1 MFQFWKKYAR
11 PSWEKSGL
19 NSAKVSSRKSPQIL
33 LYSTDETG
41 LPPTPVNNTVT
52 IFCQRA
58 DTTSLISLPL
68 MSSRG
73 EFNWIQAIAKI
84 IEGQALNVHSQSLN
98 VKKTS
103 KLSANTQTVEQDIF
117 LRERKKFPN
126 LVHLTRGG
134 QGLWREEWESLT
146 QSSCRERLH
155 VTGCSWLCLRPEKNT
170 ISELFFNHETLW
182 KELQEHYCKTPFR
195 RIIKWN
201 SHKLPLPL

>member
-1 MFQFWKKYAR
+1 MHDL
-11 PSWEKSGL
+11 PGKSQG
-19 NSAKVSSRKSPQIL
+19 STVRKSHPENPLKSYFTVRTRQAFPQ
-33 LYSTDETG
+33 
-41 LPPTPVNNTVT
+41 TPVNNTVT

-84 IEGQALNVHSQSLN
+84 IEGQALNVHSQNLN

-182 KELQEHYCKTPFR
+182 KELQEHF
-195 RIIKWN
+195 
-201 SHKLPLPL
+201 L